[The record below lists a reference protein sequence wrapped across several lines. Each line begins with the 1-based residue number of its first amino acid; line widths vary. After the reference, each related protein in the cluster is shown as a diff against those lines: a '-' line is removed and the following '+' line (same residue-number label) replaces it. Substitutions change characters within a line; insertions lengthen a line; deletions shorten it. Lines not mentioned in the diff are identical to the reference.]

1 MQVIEIIAN
10 PFGTVARAC
19 PRKSRRRFAP
29 PSQAHASA
37 QPNEKNP
44 KPRDAEVPR
53 CQHQKAKTLTA
64 FLKET
69 KRVRC
74 TACFPDARN
83 VNRIGMCCDC
93 KRKSHP
99 REWLFVMEDQSH
111 RRGACNGI
119 ADECHEPF
127 LGTSRTFPKKGSCIQ
142 STMAQNGIGFSL
154 RLLQSIDNSEC
165 PISECVWQISISKR
179 EERQVP
185 KECSAPLFEKHNK
198 RQVRSQMQAKG

>member
-1 MQVIEIIAN
+1 
-10 PFGTVARAC
+10 
-19 PRKSRRRFAP
+19 
-29 PSQAHASA
+29 
-37 QPNEKNP
+37 
-44 KPRDAEVPR
+44 
-53 CQHQKAKTLTA
+53 
-64 FLKET
+64 
-69 KRVRC
+69 
-74 TACFPDARN
+74 
-83 VNRIGMCCDC
+83 
-93 KRKSHP
+93 
-99 REWLFVMEDQSH
+99 MEDQSH

-198 RQVRSQMQAKG
+198 RQVRSQMQAKGWQDKRADCGSDESRAVLNAFDNAKRRGLSVLFFDITRQALAVLADDQIPFWNRSIFSKEISLP